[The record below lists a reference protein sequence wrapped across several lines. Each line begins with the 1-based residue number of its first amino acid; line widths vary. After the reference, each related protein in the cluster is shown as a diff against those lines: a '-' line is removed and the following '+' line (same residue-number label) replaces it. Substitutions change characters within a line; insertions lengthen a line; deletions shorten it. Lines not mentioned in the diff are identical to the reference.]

1 MTKHSV
7 PMSVLAIHLT
17 AKCNMDCSFCK
28 GADYMVQTDTSQS
41 EQSERMNEVLANH
54 EQVKHIVWSGGEPL
68 LALRRAMAL
77 AEEAR
82 ELAPNARQQFLTN
95 GRKLKLNQ
103 VEKLKTFDQVTVS
116 IDGYEKGERTI
127 QGFLDEGVFEA
138 FETMYALDNID
149 TWSVVTSQQ
158 LWDGRW
164 YEDIIKLHNSIFHL
178 GFKSIGLILD
188 KFMEKPLF
196 TDQLLNFVYGYKQIN
211 ENMHRL
217 NKEYGTEVFLNLP
230 GFFRHYHCNACS
242 ESGEIEPNGGFVR
255 STDCT
260 PIEDAGC
267 SNLASV
273 IGVENYKYIN
283 KFLRPNAGA

>member
-17 AKCNMDCSFCK
+17 AKCNMACSFCK
-28 GADYMVQTDTSQS
+28 GADYMVQADTSQA
-41 EQSERMNEVLANH
+41 EQAKQLKDVLSQHNH
-54 EQVKHIVWSGGEPL
+54 VKQIIWSGGEPL
-68 LALRRAMAL
+68 LALRRAMSL
-77 AEEAR
+77 SEISR
-82 ELAPNARQQFLTN
+82 EMAPDARQQFLTN
-95 GRKLKLNQ
+95 GRKLKLSQ

-127 QGFLDEGVFEA
+127 QGFLDENAFEA
-138 FETMYALDNID
+138 FEAMYALDNVD

-178 GFKSIGLILD
+178 GFKTMGLILD

-196 TDQLLNFVYGYKQIN
+196 TDQVLNFVYGYKQIK
-211 ENMHRL
+211 ENIHRL
-217 NKEYGTEVFLNLP
+217 NDMYGTNVYLNLP

-242 ESGEIEPNGGFVR
+242 EGGEIEPNGGFVR
-255 STDCT
+255 TSDCT
-260 PIEDAGC
+260 AIKDAGC